1 MYPRRCSIVILY
13 VLCVNV
19 AYFLNCVLWHISRL
33 KQRDVFSKSFTTTT
47 VQLYC
52 YCSGNLDSPFT
63 QETKQRRVTNQKQ
76 KQCSFWEQEIKN
88 EEFYLYTKKFKYLG
102 SIFTSS
108 KKDDEDIKR
117 RISQACGAFAQ
128 AEKILCN
135 HKMTTT

>member
-1 MYPRRCSIVILY
+1 M
-13 VLCVNV
+13 
-19 AYFLNCVLWHISRL
+19 
-33 KQRDVFSKSFTTTT
+33 
-47 VQLYC
+47 
-52 YCSGNLDSPFT
+52 DSPFT

-128 AEKILCN
+128 AEKVLFN